1 LLLSGAP
8 LCAAG
13 EVATVMSAA
22 EVLHDLSTIPF
33 RGIPPALLQDAR
45 GVAII
50 PNVLKA
56 GLLIGGR
63 YGRGVILV
71 RQPDGSWGN
80 PVFLTLAGGG
90 IGWQAGVQSTD
101 VVLVFKTTAGLER
114 ILLGQDKLTLG
125 ADVAVA
131 AGPVG
136 RQAEASTDGL
146 LRAEIYSY
154 SRSRGLFAGVSLEGA
169 GLLMDYAANEAF
181 YRVRGGHPSA
191 VMAAPGLPVPAAAVQ
206 LRAELSRL
214 SATSAEPPLPAPVQA
229 PPSPAPVQAPPPPA
243 AALPPAPVPA
253 VVVPPPPR

>member
-1 LLLSGAP
+1 VLLLLLSAGP
-8 LCAAG
+8 LRAG
-13 EVATVMSAA
+13 GDEAYTVLSAA

-50 PNVLKA
+50 PNVIKA
-56 GLLIGGR
+56 GLLVGGR

-90 IGWQAGVQSTD
+90 IGWQVGVQSTD
-101 VVLVFKTTAGLER
+101 VVLVFKTSNGLER
-114 ILLGQDKLTLG
+114 VLRGQDKLTLG

-136 RQAEASTDGL
+136 RQAEASTDGM

-154 SRSRGLFAGVSLEGA
+154 SRSRGLFAGLSLEGA
-169 GLLMDYAANEAF
+169 GLLMDYRANEEF
-181 YRVRGGHPSA
+181 YRVPGGHPGT
-191 VMAAPGLPVPAAAVQ
+191 VMAATGIPVPGAAVQ

-214 SATSAEPPLPAPVQA
+214 SAPYAAPPVPVPVQG
-229 PPSPAPVQAPPPPA
+229 PPPPGS
-243 AALPPAPVPA
+243 LPPAPVPA
-253 VVVPPPPR
+253 VVVPPPAPR